1 MVTAPTEERFCELH
15 SQRAPLVTER
25 PGLRQHLR
33 WIARLPCDL
42 CAAQPAAH
50 ASSIV
55 RLVSGRRRTT
65 LTRISTGRWTLT
77 AATASAAR
85 VRLELLLDS
94 RDEPWSAAERR
105 LHQLLRAAGILGWKA
120 NQPVLV
126 EGANY
131 YPDARFFGRTRLL
144 IEIDGREFHSEPDVF
159 ESDRWRQNLLILDGW
174 CILRFTRQM
183 LVERPDEV
191 VATIRRAMAMLLS
204 AA

>member
-1 MVTAPTEERFCELH
+1 MIPPE
-15 SQRAPLVTER
+15 LVTER
-25 PGLRQHLR
+25 PGLRHTSVALT
-33 WIARLPCDL
+33 ALDL
-42 CAAQPAAH
+42 CAAHGGDAIDH
-50 ASSIV
+50 AL
-55 RLVSGRRRTT
+55 RRRRTA
-65 LTRISTGRWTLT
+65 LHHLHRAMELT
-77 AATASAAR
+77 ADRVGNR
-85 VRLELLLDS
+85 VRRELLLDS